1 MPTNPD
7 APLLK
12 LEADLTDLL
21 LRYDELSQA
30 WPRGDDPLERAKIA
44 QDVDN
49 VQDRIGAVMAAIAK
63 TPARTPQ
70 GLAVQLR
77 RVQAAIA
84 SRDRRYAERLL
95 TRAVAACEGM
105 VVAG

>member
-1 MPTNPD
+1 MRSMPD
-7 APLLK
+7 DPLLN
-12 LEADLTDLL
+12 LETELHDLL
-21 LRYDELSQA
+21 LRHDKLSRA

-44 QDVDN
+44 QDVEDT
-49 VQDRIGAVMAAIAK
+49 QDRIGAVMAAIAK

-84 SRDRRYAERLL
+84 SRDRKYAD
-95 TRAVAACEGM
+95 
-105 VVAG
+105 